1 MKCCSSINVP
11 LCFFVLYHTFGIN
24 AMKKAIN
31 AIKGCGVYAI
41 IEKKAR
47 GRQI

>member
-1 MKCCSSINVP
+1 
-11 LCFFVLYHTFGIN
+11 
-24 AMKKAIN
+24 MKKAIN